1 MMFDGDK
8 EVAMVKLTPEQ
19 IELLEKYNIP
29 YKGLNLDQLLIE
41 IDWVMTDYV
50 DDQDEPTADFLVIER
65 LYDAIYDA
73 N

>member
-1 MMFDGDK
+1 
-8 EVAMVKLTPEQ
+8 MVKLTPEQ

>member
-1 MMFDGDK
+1 
-8 EVAMVKLTPEQ
+8 MVKLTPEQ

-29 YKGLNLDQLLIE
+29 YNGLNLDQLLIE

>member
-1 MMFDGDK
+1 
-8 EVAMVKLTPEQ
+8 MVKLTPEQ

-29 YKGLNLDQLLIE
+29 YKNCTLGDLLIN

-50 DDQDEPTADFLVIER
+50 DKNDEPTDEFRVIER
-65 LYDAIYDA
+65 LYDERYDA